1 MFTNLFSLWRCKMKR
16 KSIMFYTYSAIFL
29 IIAAFFLPQLLF
41 IRVLAKEE
49 YKPKIYKYYTSIEI
63 QEGDTL
69 WSIACQYA
77 DEEFISITEYIE
89 ELRYMNQLSSDRI
102 FEGHYL
108 TISYYSEQYK

>member
-1 MFTNLFSLWRCKMKR
+1 MKR

-49 YKPKIYKYYTSIEI
+49 YKPKTYKYYTSIEI

-77 DEEFISITEYIE
+77 DELFHFFFHSFPVWKTKSFF
-89 ELRYMNQLSSDRI
+89 LSLS
-102 FEGHYL
+102 
-108 TISYYSEQYK
+108 

>member
-1 MFTNLFSLWRCKMKR
+1 MKPIP
-16 KSIMFYTYSAIFL
+16 IMFYTYVIIFFL
-29 IIAAFFLPQLLF
+29 VVALLLPQLLF
-41 IRVLAKEE
+41 VHVLAKEE

-77 DEEFISITEYIE
+77 DENFISVQDYIE

-108 TISYYSEQYK
+108 TISYYSEHYK

>member
-1 MFTNLFSLWRCKMKR
+1 MNRIP
-16 KSIMFYTYSAIFL
+16 IMFYTYSIVFCL
-29 IIAAFFLPQLLF
+29 IAAFFLPKIF
-41 IRVLAKEE
+41 FVRVLAKEE

-77 DEEFISITEYIE
+77 DEEFISVQEYIE
-89 ELRYMNQLSSDRI
+89 ELKYINQLTSNRI

-108 TISYYSEQYK
+108 TISYYSEHYK

>member
-1 MFTNLFSLWRCKMKR
+1 MKR

-108 TISYYSEQYK
+108 TISYYPEHYK